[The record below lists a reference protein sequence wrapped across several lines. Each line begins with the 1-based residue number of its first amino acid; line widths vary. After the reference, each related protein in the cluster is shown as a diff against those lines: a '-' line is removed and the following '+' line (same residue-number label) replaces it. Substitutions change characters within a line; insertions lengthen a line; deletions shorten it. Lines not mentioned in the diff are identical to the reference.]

1 MKIDLNDPLSF
12 TLENVAKLIAS
23 KDDSIHRQLR
33 VTKAGIAFL
42 SDDIDP
48 ASAYNLAFRVEIW
61 NTGNDYTGDKASKD
75 AKWVSRIYKLL
86 KDNWPNPTD
95 TFIHDF

>member
-1 MKIDLNDPLSF
+1 MEIDLNDPLSF

-48 ASAYNLAFRVEIW
+48 ASAHNLAFRVEIW
-61 NTGNDYTGDKASKD
+61 DSGRDYLGKNASKD
-75 AKWVSRIYKLL
+75 AKWVSRVHKLL
-86 KDNWPNPTD
+86 KDNWPNPID
-95 TFIHDF
+95 TFIHTY